1 MQNDRKKLLTK
12 MIVSFLAVGSLYY
25 CGALDRD
32 CFAGAPANSQTGND
46 TNGEVTFDPTGGYE
60 YVFGRYLDSGDVEK
74 GHVTISEGSTTLK
87 GTYGGFTENGNAN
100 NNTVTVNGGPI
111 TMNVSNIY
119 GGYSSN
125 GSATDNKVEIGNN
138 GNIKING
145 GVIDIVGAQSEIGVE
160 NNEVVI
166 NNSDIANNSSGINNL
181 LIHGAR
187 TNNGVAAD
195 NKVIIDNMN
204 SNTIN
209 DNRIYGAQVSDN
221 KKDNISFNN
230 NSVKITN
237 SNIKMYPT
245 LKNYICG
252 INIIDNGNN
261 NNISNNSIIIEKT
274 NIVGNSSSI
283 ETEIIGAYVHG
294 NEKTTTTVTDNT
306 VTLTDVDANR
316 NAKIYGAIS
325 TQGVANDN
333 KVTLTNVTADSTEI
347 YGASNEYEDAVI
359 KDNTVTI
366 AGDKTAITGNSNI
379 YGGYNGGEGSVIGNT
394 VDIQSGSK
402 IEGNVYGGYS
412 EIFDNLDSGEVSGN
426 TIKLR
431 AGANVEKADLYGA
444 NDDVVQD
451 EKASNNSLD
460 IDGFSGTVNSL
471 HNFDNVNF
479 GDIDFAKDDIEI
491 TSTEQSDLSNANLN
505 VNFTTNGKIYDK
517 GEVQQIT
524 LNNINIGSEGTKN
537 SGDVIKEKTDG
548 NGVEVNRLAV
558 TTKKETNGSNTN
570 TIIKAEVTDN
580 ILAGKYLNDTK
591 EAGSGELTLNS
602 NLTTTANTIAGSYSS
617 SADKAAEGGKIIID
631 GAYTAT
637 KNDNKIYAGYSENSD
652 VKNNTI
658 KLTANANVENTD
670 LYGSNKETDG
680 TNNNNLEISDFNGIV
695 NGLYN
700 FDNVNFDD
708 IDFAKDDIEITST
721 EQSDLS
727 NANLNVNFTTNG
739 KIYDKGEVQQIT
751 LNNINIGSEGT
762 KNSGD
767 VIKEKTDGNGVEVN
781 RLAVTTKKETNG
793 SNTNTIIKAEVTD
806 NILAGKYLN
815 DTKEAGSGELTLN
828 GNLTTTANA
837 IAGSYSSSADKVAEG
852 GKITIDGAYTATKN
866 DNKIYA
872 GYSENSDVK
881 NNTIKLTA
889 NANVENTDL
898 YGSNKETD
906 GTNNNNLE
914 ISDFNGIVNGL
925 YNFDNVN
932 FDDIDFAK
940 DDIEITSTEQSDLS
954 NANLNVN
961 FTTNGKIYDKGEVQQ
976 ITLNNINIGSEG
988 TKNSGDVIKE
998 KTDGNGVEVNRLAVT
1013 TKKET
1018 NGSNT
1023 NTIIKAEVTD
1033 NILAGKYLN
1042 DTKEAGSG
1050 ELTLNSNLTTT
1061 ANTIAGS
1068 YSSSADKAAEGGK
1081 ITIDGAY
1088 TATKNDNKIYA
1099 GYSENSDV
1107 KNNTIKLTANANVE
1121 NTDLYGSNKETDGTN
1136 DNNLEISGFSGTV
1149 NSLKNF
1155 DNINIDDVAFADN
1168 AVVITAKNA
1177 SDLSNAKLNATFT
1190 GYKDTIYA
1198 EGESKDI
1205 MILNN
1210 IKVNSNIANQ
1220 ADGDIIVD
1228 TDDNNGV
1235 EVNRL
1240 NLTAKEEQTSAIINA
1255 TVTKHILAGK
1265 YTNNIDTYGD
1275 KENGKLVIGDGFNNS
1290 ASTIAGSYASGSQ
1303 DATGGNVVIN
1313 GSFTTKTNDIYAGYS
1328 ENGAVKDNTITLQ
1341 ANADIATKNLYGA
1354 NDTVTRTATNKSE
1367 NSLIIEGWSGKVNS
1381 LNNFDEINIKKADLD
1396 NTLKIESVVKSD
1408 LSGAK
1413 LSIDEFAVDKDTD
1426 LAVNDSKNIIEM
1438 KNISTGAVA
1447 DDSKTQ
1453 ESIAET
1459 ANGVRVHQFDLDADS
1474 QDSDSDTTIT
1484 ATVNKSVLAG
1494 RYTND
1499 DASYGTGNLNID
1511 DNFKTKA
1518 NIVAG
1523 SYATGD
1529 EEATN
1534 GVITVDGSYN
1544 GSIYAGYSES
1554 GTGKVNNNS
1563 IILNDTANVEN
1574 ANLYGSN
1581 TGNTGNDSNNNLI
1594 VNGNVGNVQSVNNFN
1609 QIDFNNIE
1617 GNSNTGMLNIINA
1630 DGSDLENT
1638 KINLNSIAGG
1648 QRLNAGDNL
1657 NVLTGNDALNID
1669 SKNINADKI
1678 FEGTTGIVSG
1688 DAMID
1693 KNGNIVIN
1701 IQEVENNPQTNLVA
1715 ENRAVASAFI
1725 NQGSDLIS
1733 DGLDSLSDQYGYG
1746 FKTFGAV
1753 YGNRSSYDVN
1763 SELKINGW
1771 SEIIGFGR
1779 TNRVANGDFDWGV
1792 FYENGIGNY
1801 RVYNEFNDEF
1811 FRGDGNLLYNGG
1823 GVLARLRQDNGLY
1836 YEASLRAGTL
1846 KSEMNN
1852 ALKDGSGNFY
1862 GYESDSTYYGAHLG
1876 VGKILKLDKDRD
1888 LDIYGKFFHTYV
1900 DGDSFD
1906 IAGDRFEFDSVTS
1919 DRLRIGAKLTTNK
1932 QNKWSTIYGLAYE
1945 YEFNGDSDMRAGQ
1958 FDMPTQSLKGGTVI
1972 GEIGLNYQSTKYN
1985 PWSFDLKLTGY
1996 QGQRDGF
2003 SGKAQITYNF

>member
-1 MQNDRKKLLTK
+1 MQKDRKKLLTK

-46 TNGEVTFDPTGGYE
+46 TNGEVTFDPSKGDAQVYGW
-60 YVFGRYLDSGDVEK
+60 YLDSGDAENGK
-74 GHVTISEGSTTLK
+74 VTIPEGSKDLTYI
-87 GTYGGFTENGNAN
+87 YGGYTNDGNVN
-100 NNTVTVNGGPI
+100 SNTVTVNGKSLKTAQTASIYGGDSYAGSATGNKVVIENNDISINGGIEIYGARSTAGIENNNVVINDSTYAI
-111 TMNVSNIY
+111 TNLAIYGAHTASGVATGNKVTIDNYKYKNSPYVSGNQNIIYGALIGNNTESNISFIDNSVTISNSSIGTSDAYGSNIY
-119 GGYSSN
+119 GIHISDSG
-125 GSATDNKVEIGNN
+125 VNN
-138 GNIKING
+138 
-145 GVIDIVGAQSEIGVE
+145 
-160 NNEVVI
+160 
-166 NNSDIANNSSGINNL
+166 
-181 LIHGAR
+181 
-187 TNNGVAAD
+187 T
-195 NKVIIDNMN
+195 
-204 SNTIN
+204 
-209 DNRIYGAQVSDN
+209 
-221 KKDNISFNN
+221 
-230 NSVKITN
+230 
-237 SNIKMYPT
+237 
-245 LKNYICG
+245 
-252 INIIDNGNN
+252 
-261 NNISNNSIIIEKT
+261 ISNNSITIKDTIIKNRDSNNT
-274 NIVGNSSSI
+274 RNTIVGAEASSSSMI
-283 ETEIIGAYVHG
+283 R
-294 NEKTTTTVTDNT
+294 DNA
-306 VTLTDVDANR
+306 VTLINVDVN
-316 NAKIYGAIS
+316 NA
-325 TQGVANDN
+325 
-333 KVTLTNVTADSTEI
+333 EI
-347 YGASNEYEDAVI
+347 YGAYNSGTGVI
-359 KDNTVTI
+359 KDNIVTV
-366 AGDKTAITGNSNI
+366 AGDKTAITGNI
-379 YGGYNGGEGSVIGNT
+379 YGGYSYLGASVIGNT
-394 VDIQSGSK
+394 VDIQSGSE

-412 EIFDNLDSGEVSGN
+412 MIYTNLDSGEVSGN

-451 EKASNNSLD
+451 GKASNNSLD
-460 IDGFSGTVNSL
+460 IDGFSGIVNSL

-617 SADKAAEGGKIIID
+617 SADKAAEGGKVTID

-637 KNDNKIYAGYSENSD
+637 KNDNKIYAGYSENSEA
-652 VKNNTI
+652 KNNTI
-658 KLTANANVENTD
+658 KLTANANVESTD

-721 EQSDLS
+721 KQSDLS
-727 NANLNVNFTTNG
+727 NANLNVNF
-739 KIYDKGEVQQIT
+739 I
-751 LNNINIGSEGT
+751 
-762 KNSGD
+762 
-767 VIKEKTDGNGVEVN
+767 
-781 RLAVTTKKETNG
+781 
-793 SNTNTIIKAEVTD
+793 
-806 NILAGKYLN
+806 
-815 DTKEAGSGELTLN
+815 
-828 GNLTTTANA
+828 
-837 IAGSYSSSADKVAEG
+837 
-852 GKITIDGAYTATKN
+852 
-866 DNKIYA
+866 
-872 GYSENSDVK
+872 
-881 NNTIKLTA
+881 
-889 NANVENTDL
+889 
-898 YGSNKETD
+898 
-906 GTNNNNLE
+906 
-914 ISDFNGIVNGL
+914 
-925 YNFDNVN
+925 
-932 FDDIDFAK
+932 
-940 DDIEITSTEQSDLS
+940 
-954 NANLNVN
+954 
-961 FTTNGKIYDKGEVQQ
+961 TNGKIYDKGEVQQ

-1081 ITIDGAY
+1081 VTIDGAY

-1099 GYSENSDV
+1099 GYSENSEA

-1121 NTDLYGSNKETDGTN
+1121 STDLYGSNKETDGTN
-1136 DNNLEISGFSGTV
+1136 NNNLEISGFSGMV

-1341 ANADIATKNLYGA
+1341 ANADVATKNLYGA
-1354 NDTVTRTATNKSE
+1354 NDTITRAATNKSE

-1529 EEATN
+1529 KEATN

-1701 IQEVENNPQTNLVA
+1701 IQEVENNSQTNLVA

-1779 TNRVANGDFDWGV
+1779 TNRVANGNFDWGV